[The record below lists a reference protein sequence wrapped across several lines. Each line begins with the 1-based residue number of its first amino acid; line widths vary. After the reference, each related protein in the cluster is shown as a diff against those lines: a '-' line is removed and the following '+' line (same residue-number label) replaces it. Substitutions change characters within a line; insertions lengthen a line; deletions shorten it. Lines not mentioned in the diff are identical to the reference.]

1 MKKNDP
7 AKVASKFIN
16 NTNQNIFLTGK
27 AGTGKTTFLRNIIK
41 HTHKKA
47 VVAAPTGIAA
57 INAGG
62 VTLHSL
68 FQLPFG
74 SFIPDDFASNYNEYL
89 KLSTPSSLM
98 RQSKLNAQKRQ
109 LLKEMELLIIDE
121 VSMLRADLLDAIDTI
136 LRAVRRTDKTFGGIQ
151 ILFIGDLLQLPPVVK
166 DAEWSILKDYYK
178 SAYFFEAQ
186 ALKKDGIEIIELE
199 KIYRQSDNTFISILN
214 KLRNG
219 TVEEHDVELLNG
231 YYNPYYEELLEEQ
244 YILLTTHNRTAD
256 ELNKRSL
263 QNIGDDSFTYSAK
276 LWGEFNENNYPVE
289 EELALKQGAQVMF
302 IKNDPTGAG
311 QYFNGKIGR
320 IETLREEEIVV
331 YFEDEDRSVTVEEYI
346 WENKRFTLDINT
358 NEVEEKVIGTFT
370 QYPLKLAWAI
380 TIHKSQG
387 LTFER
392 AILDVRAAFAPGQV
406 YVALSRLTSLDGL
419 VLTGPFSNQALM
431 PEKPVVAFG
440 NTKKPID
447 EVVRILD
454 ASTQKYLIEASLN
467 TFDFRSLQMT
477 LAEHVG
483 SYNKAENKSNKQ
495 KHKSWAVD
503 LAKEINRLSGVAERF
518 QRQLNSFF
526 PNQSDRQDG
535 LNRRHLEKIL
545 ERVEAAKDY
554 FVDGFEPIFASYDE
568 HIKLVRSQKAM
579 TTYLKEL
586 KLLYGSIVSQKR
598 RILKSV
604 LHVRSVIDNVELDN
618 EALASIRSSDDN
630 VQEVFKKAK
639 KEDTK
644 LITYNWYKEGKSVE
658 EIAQLRDLK
667 DGTIITHLSH
677 FVEQGKIP
685 VDELLDQAKL
695 DRILAL
701 NDKLLEKT
709 LNNFKNS
716 LPADYSYQDI
726 RLVLSHL
733 KWKERK

>member
-1 MKKNDP
+1 MGKSDP
-7 AKVASKFIN
+7 AKIASKFIN

-27 AGTGKTTFLRNIIK
+27 AGTGKTTFLKNIIK
-41 HTHKKA
+41 HTHKKT

-74 SFIPDDFASNYNEYL
+74 SFIPDDFGSSYNEYL
-89 KLSTPSSLM
+89 KISTPSSLM
-98 RQSKLNAQKRQ
+98 RQSKIRAQKRQ
-109 LLKEMELLIIDE
+109 LIKEIELLIIDE

-136 LRAVRRTDKTFGGIQ
+136 LKAIRRTDKTFGGIQ

-166 DAEWSILKDYYK
+166 DAEWNILKDYYK

-186 ALKKDGIEIIELE
+186 ALKQDGLEIIELE
-199 KIYRQSDNTFISILN
+199 KIYRQSDNTFISVLN

-219 TVEEHDVELLNG
+219 TVTEQDVELLNG

-263 QNIGDDSFTYSAK
+263 QNIGSDGYSYSATI
-276 LWGEFNENNYPVE
+276 WGEFNEHNYPVE
-289 EELALKQGAQVMF
+289 EELVLKEGAQVMF

-320 IETLREEEIVV
+320 VVTLREEEIVV
-331 YFEDEDRSVTVEEYI
+331 YFEDEDRSVTVDEYI
-346 WENKRFTLDINT
+346 WENKRFKLDPET

-387 LTFER
+387 LTFEK

-419 VLTGPFSNQALM
+419 VLTGPFANHSLM
-431 PEKPVVAFG
+431 PEKPVVEFAR
-440 NTKKPID
+440 TKKPID

-454 ASTQKYLIEASLN
+454 ASTQSYLKEALIN
-467 TFDFRSLQMT
+467 TFDFRSLQHT
-477 LAEHVG
+477 IADHVK
-483 SYNKAENKSNKQ
+483 SYDKAENKSNKQ

-503 LAKEINRLSGVAERF
+503 LQKEVNRLAGVAEKF

-526 PNQSDRQDG
+526 PSPIGSAETLTDQ
-535 LNRRHLEKIL
+535 HLKKIL
-545 ERVEAAKDY
+545 DRLEAAKKY
-554 FVDGFEPIFASYDE
+554 FIDGFDPIFASYDE
-568 HIKLVRSQKAM
+568 RIKLVRSQKAVA
-579 TTYLKEL
+579 TYLKEL
-586 KLLYGSIVSQKR
+586 RLLYGSIVSQKR

-604 LHVRSVIDNVELDN
+604 LHVRSVKDNVELDKDT
-618 EALASIRSSDDN
+618 LACIHGTESKNNTFSKLK
-630 VQEVFKKAK
+630 EK

-644 LITYNWYKEGKSVE
+644 TISYNWYKEGKSVE
-658 EIAQLRDLK
+658 EIAGLRELK
-667 DGTIITHLSH
+667 EGTIITHLSH

-685 VDELLDQAKL
+685 VEELLDSGKL
-695 DRILAL
+695 DRILAM
-701 NDKLLEKT
+701 NEKLQEKT
-709 LNNFKNS
+709 LTNFKKN

-726 RLVLSHL
+726 RLALAHL
-733 KWKERK
+733 KSRA